1 MSETHNKRVALCNR
15 TTDRVRL
22 WRATLEHSR
31 RDGKRWHE
39 YASWINMAGH
49 AFRNEMG
56 LRDGTPIGRLP
67 EFDAFLQTFGANG
80 LPF

>member
-1 MSETHNKRVALCNR
+1 
-15 TTDRVRL
+15 
-22 WRATLEHSR
+22 
-31 RDGKRWHE
+31 
-39 YASWINMAGH
+39 MAGH